1 MLCVRLRPEAPFL
14 DQCVLQLVAAG
25 VSLMNEGTY
34 SSSVIVTDERKL
46 REKVN
51 AFNQKSPVIPA
62 IVTLA
67 FIILPEIAQKL
78 TA

>member
-1 MLCVRLRPEAPFL
+1 
-14 DQCVLQLVAAG
+14 
-25 VSLMNEGTY
+25 MNEGTY

>member
-1 MLCVRLRPEAPFL
+1 MQKVQ
-14 DQCVLQLVAAG
+14 DQDLA
-25 VSLMNEGTY
+25 
-34 SSSVIVTDERKL
+34 RKL